1 MSEIGKFQQTNLDAP
16 FLVKKNNTK
25 SPYLKYGKVAQPNL
39 DGGGLVFSSIVS
51 TTYLW
56 KVLEWLISGIA

>member
-1 MSEIGKFQQTNLDAP
+1 MRMSEIGKFQQTNLDAP

-51 TTYLW
+51 TTYL
-56 KVLEWLISGIA
+56 